1 MFRLEQPR
9 VNLHVLG
16 PDCPEHLRHIL
27 FRDWL
32 RTHADD
38 RRLYEEAKKMASV
51 KVTNVQVYNQNKE
64 NVIKEIYD
72 KIIKTISE

>member
-1 MFRLEQPR
+1 
-9 VNLHVLG
+9 
-16 PDCPEHLRHIL
+16 
-27 FRDWL
+27 
-32 RTHADD
+32 
-38 RRLYEEAKKMASV
+38 MASV

>member
-1 MFRLEQPR
+1 M
-9 VNLHVLG
+9 
-16 PDCPEHLRHIL
+16 L

>member
-1 MFRLEQPR
+1 MYSVLTALSTYVISYLEIGY
-9 VNLHVLG
+9 V
-16 PDCPEHLRHIL
+16 HIPMIE
-27 FRDWL
+27 DY
-32 RTHADD
+32 TK
-38 RRLYEEAKKMASV
+38 RRKKYSV